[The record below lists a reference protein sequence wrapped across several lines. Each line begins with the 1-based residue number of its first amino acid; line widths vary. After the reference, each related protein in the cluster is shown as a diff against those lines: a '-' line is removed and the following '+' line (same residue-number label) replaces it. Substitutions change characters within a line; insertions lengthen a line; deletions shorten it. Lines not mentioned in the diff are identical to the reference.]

1 MENWIKWICIIAGLL
16 RYLFNEAIETW
27 NHDYLP
33 QTLNDRK
40 IHHNE
45 MM

>member
-1 MENWIKWICIIAGLL
+1 MEIWIKWIGIIAGLL
-16 RYLFNEAIETW
+16 RYLFNEAIESC
-27 NHDYLP
+27 NYDYLP

-40 IHHNE
+40 VYHNE